1 MAAKDSILGSS
12 KAKPRLNGYLH
23 LYSKLRGTRW
33 TRYSKTSKLKEEFEE
48 LMEALADYEA
58 DPSAKNLNHLKEESA
73 DVLFCLLGISEKR
86 DFDLLDAVEHKIRKD
101 KGRNIH

>member
-1 MAAKDSILGSS
+1 MASKDSTPGSS

-23 LYSKLRGTRW
+23 LYSRLRGTRW
-33 TRYSKTSKLKEEFEE
+33 TRYSKTSKLKEEFGE
-48 LMEALADYEA
+48 LLEALSDYDA
-58 DPSAKNLNHLKEESA
+58 DPSAKKLAHLKEESA

-86 DFDLLDAVEHKIRKD
+86 DFDLLDAVEHKISKD